1 MSILDT
7 NVIDVIGVDPEK
19 GIARLGIS
27 DHLEWSVGEV
37 EHLSLLQDKINSY
50 LRFLE
55 SGEIYE
61 HYPDARHCH
70 CEIELIAKYP
80 LSQSA
85 INFVSE
91 AKKIITDAGFGLSYK
106 VVSAGD

>member
-1 MSILDT
+1 MSILET

-27 DHLEWSVGEV
+27 DHLEWGVGEV
-37 EHLSLLQDKINSY
+37 EHLNLLQDKINSY

-55 SGEIYE
+55 SGEIYD
-61 HYPDARHCH
+61 HYPDARHCQ

-80 LSQSA
+80 LPKNA
-85 INFVSE
+85 IDFVSK
-91 AKKIITDAGFGLSYK
+91 AKKIIADAGFGLSYK
-106 VVSAGD
+106 IVGRSN